1 MSTPQ
6 TDPGTERDVDLA
18 RWRAAITRRWWIVAA
33 GAVLGIVVG
42 GLYSLSGGSVYEASV
57 LLAPSQA
64 FSPSGAPV
72 LSYTSSPRAIN
83 ALAVDESTLTKVA
96 KQAGVSVSQLR
107 GHVSTT
113 TISTG
118 AGAAAAR
125 GTVLIQITVQL
136 PKPKETAIAAEA
148 LGDLI
153 VKASTGPYVTQ
164 SITTLKTDLASNR
177 AQLVSVAHLIT
188 AYNLALQDK
197 SLTDIERLLLVQQ
210 VDNTLLRQGNLND
223 KIENQTQQL
232 TLAENIEL
240 ASIIS
245 PKPVEAVKTT
255 ARSRRNSI
263 LVALL
268 IGLIVGGIAAIVADT
283 RKRPV

>member
-1 MSTPQ
+1 MST
-6 TDPGTERDVDLA
+6 TSIDPGAERDVDLA
-18 RWRAAITRRWWIVAA
+18 RWRAAIARRWWIIAA
-33 GAVLGIVVG
+33 GAVIGIVVG

-83 ALAVDESTLTKVA
+83 ALAVDESTLVKVA
-96 KQAGVSVSQLR
+96 KQAHVSVSQLR
-107 GHVSTT
+107 GHVSTA

-136 PKPKETAIAAEA
+136 PKSKEAASAAEA

-153 VKASTGPYVTQ
+153 VTASTGPYVTQ
-164 SITTLKTDLASNR
+164 SITTLRTDLASNR
-177 AQLVSVAHLIT
+177 AQLVSVARLIT
-188 AYNLALQDK
+188 AYNTALQDK
-197 SLTDIERLLLVQQ
+197 SLSDLERLLLVQQ

-263 LVALL
+263 LVGLL
-268 IGLIVGGIAAIVADT
+268 LGLIIGGIAAIVADT
-283 RKRPV
+283 RKRA

>member
-1 MSTPQ
+1 
-6 TDPGTERDVDLA
+6 
-18 RWRAAITRRWWIVAA
+18 
-33 GAVLGIVVG
+33 
-42 GLYSLSGGSVYEASV
+42 
-57 LLAPSQA
+57 
-64 FSPSGAPV
+64 V

-83 ALAVDESTLTKVA
+83 ALADDESTLVKVA
-96 KQAGVSVSQLR
+96 KQAHVSVGQLR

-136 PKPKETAIAAEA
+136 PKSNEAAIAAGA

-153 VKASTGPYVTQ
+153 VTASTGPYVTQ

-188 AYNLALQDK
+188 AYNTALQDK

-263 LVALL
+263 LVGLL
-268 IGLIVGGIAAIVADT
+268 IGLIVGGIAAIVADS